1 MPDNQLK
8 LLEID
13 NLLIPDPSTTILHK
27 SHEDTF
33 NTNNHK
39 QVFCSQAIASD
50 PKYLVATFSV
60 W

>member
-1 MPDNQLK
+1 MVDNQSQT
-8 LLEID
+8 LEAF
-13 NLLIPDPSTTILHK
+13 PDLSPTILLN

-39 QVFCSQAIASD
+39 QVFCLQAIASD

-60 W
+60 